1 MPKSFTQLMFQ
12 ACPVVVVGEKIRGKL
27 VLVSLTF
34 FSYYPFLIFRVT
46 NFSYL
51 IVTSQ
56 FRDICKKK
64 DNSTY
69 FAHFRFEKVFYF
81 NLPS

>member
-64 DNSTY
+64 DNSTHLHISDLKKC
-69 FAHFRFEKVFYF
+69 FF
-81 NLPS
+81 